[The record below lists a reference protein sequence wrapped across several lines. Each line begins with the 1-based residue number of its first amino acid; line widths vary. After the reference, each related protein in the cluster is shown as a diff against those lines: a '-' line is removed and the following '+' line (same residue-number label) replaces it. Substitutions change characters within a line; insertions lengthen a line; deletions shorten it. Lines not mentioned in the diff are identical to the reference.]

1 MPTFSHSFS
10 SLFSLLSPLFFLLL
24 PMFVQLLLASIF
36 FSFRTVSIFCTMFLC
51 FFYNVHVKA
60 TVFCM
65 FLVFSLSTVSPCLSL
80 CLPVCGSAHS
90 PAPSRTPAIHHPSPL
105 QYIYPRS
112 SARWLIHS
120 DAVLGRSVTVYT
132 TVFFV
137 LFEYL
142 FSHRVFLVPLGSL
155 LSGLFPAS
163 QPRSPPHHTHFNQPR
178 SLPGPPAHLCPALP
192 SSVQLSSAVPFISHP
207 SATAALPQLP
217 SIPTVSTINPFT

>member
-51 FFYNVHVKA
+51 FFTTFMLRPQYSV
-60 TVFCM
+60 C
-65 FLVFSLSTVSPCLSL
+65 FLCFPYPL

-142 FSHRVFLVPLGSL
+142 FSHRVFLVLLGSL

-163 QPRSPPHHTHFNQPR
+163 QPRSPPYHTHFNQPR

-192 SSVQLSSAVPFISHP
+192 SSVQLSSAVPFISRP